1 MQTSFEVV
9 DALLR
14 GKPAERM
21 GCSEFVW
28 EQTLGNWVA
37 DGYPTDDN
45 GKRVEPWQGLDL
57 DMAYVFCGLE
67 WQPLVG
73 AEEVV
78 EESDEWK
85 VVKNGAGAL
94 LKWWK
99 TKAGTPE
106 HIDFTMTSRQV
117 WERDYRPLLM
127 ADHDEERI
135 QNQDNIRKAL
145 ADIRAA
151 KKWACTGAQFIW
163 ENMRGSLG
171 DYTLYISMVED
182 PDWIHDYARV
192 YTDMYKRC
200 LKTIFERSGVPD
212 GFWLFE
218 DLGYKDRLF
227 VSPQCYA
234 ELIFPYFRELV
245 EFLHG
250 YDLPVV
256 LHTCGFVESAL
267 DMIVEAGFDGLNPM
281 EVKAGNDIFRIVDGY
296 ADKLCFV
303 GGMDAR
309 IIERA
314 DKNEIRAE
322 VTRLTDGM
330 KARGGRWLFGS
341 DHSLSTNVKY
351 DAYKYAM
358 EVYRENA
365 AY

>member
-14 GKPAERM
+14 GKPADRI
-21 GCSEFVW
+21 GCNEFVW
-28 EQTLGNWVA
+28 EQTLPKWVD
-37 DGYPTDDN
+37 DGYPTNDEGNHVDLW
-45 GKRVEPWQGLDL
+45 RGLDL
-57 DMAYVFCGLE
+57 DMAYVFCGLD
-67 WQPLVG
+67 WQPIAG
-73 AEEVV
+73 DGEVV
-78 EESDEWK
+78 EEAEEWK
-85 VVKNGAGAL
+85 IVKNGAGAL

-106 HIDFTMTSRQV
+106 HVDFTMTSRQV
-117 WERDYRPLLM
+117 WERDYRPFLM
-127 ADHDEERI
+127 AEHDQGRI
-135 QNQDNIRKAL
+135 QNMDNVRAGIAG
-145 ADIRAA
+145 ARAA
-151 KKWACTGAQFIW
+151 NKWACTGAQFIW
-163 ENMRGSLG
+163 ENMRSSLG
-171 DYTLYISMVED
+171 DYTLYISMIED
-182 PDWIHDYARV
+182 PDWIHDIARV

-200 LKTIFERSGVPD
+200 LKSIFEQSGVPD

-234 ELIFPYFRELV
+234 DLIFPYFTELV

-267 DMIVEAGFDGLNPM
+267 DMIVDAGFDGLNPM
-281 EVKAGNDIFRIVDGY
+281 EAKAGNDLFRIVDNYG
-296 ADKLCFV
+296 DKLCFV
-303 GGMDAR
+303 GGMDAM

-314 DKNEIRAE
+314 DKNEIRSE
-322 VTRLTDGM
+322 IVRLVEGM

-341 DHSLSTNVKY
+341 DHSLSTNVQY
-351 DAYKYAM
+351 DAYKYAL